1 MIVYGKNLLGTW
13 LLWSLCGFVL
23 WGQSSTIN
31 GTVTDAESGEALF
44 GATVFLPAAGTGTTT
59 NPYGF
64 FAVSATNSET
74 TTLVVS
80 MLGYGT
86 DTITLAPGAGARS
99 LPIALSPL
107 GAELETVEVTARPAE
122 GSISPTPG
130 LVRLSME
137 QVEEMPVLLGEK
149 DAFKALQLQAGVSN
163 PREGFGGLFVR
174 GGSPDQNLILLDG
187 ATVYNAFHL
196 FGFLS
201 VFNADALN
209 SVDLYKGG
217 FPARYGGRVAS
228 VIDVRMKEGNRKKWS
243 GAGGIGLITSRLT
256 LEGPLD
262 KAGKSSVLLSG
273 RRTYF
278 DLLLG
283 LVTPP
288 EERTILNFGDLNA
301 KVNFE
306 LSDKDRIYVSAYT
319 GRDNFG
325 SEFEGGSRSTR
336 DAFNWG
342 NRTLT
347 ARYNRKLGDRAFLN
361 VTAIGSG
368 FDFRVENQ
376 ETIRDTV
383 FSLSYTSTINDLG
396 LQADLDWFL
405 SPQHTLRLGASAL
418 RHNFNLGTVAR
429 QTADLAPLEGGQELV
444 AGEYALYLEDEFTPS
459 TRLTINGGLRLTHF
473 QPMDGNQTYQSIE
486 PRLNVSYGLSPVV
499 RLKGG
504 INFTQQYLQ
513 LLSNSGP
520 GLPTSLWVPASD
532 RVPPQR
538 GWQYALGTTILPREI
553 RWAFNV
559 EIYYRTIQD
568 LIGYDNGA
576 TFLLL
581 DVFESPERAD
591 RIDILDNVTTG
602 DGRAYGAEFSAQYRS
617 KKLDFNVA
625 YTLSRVDHRLRNVN
639 DFAYFPAT
647 QDRRH
652 DLNLNGS
659 WRFHPRLTFS
669 FAWTYGSG
677 VPVTLPR
684 GVVVSP
690 NLPGSTNQNR
700 ELLLYGNR
708 NNFRMPAIHR
718 LDAGLRWRRSPRWGE
733 AFWEIGLY
741 NAYARANP
749 FFLYNQNNG
758 QGEEAIFQAA
768 LFPLVPSI
776 SYSFKF

>member
-1 MIVYGKNLLGTW
+1 VYGKKLLGAW
-13 LLWSLCGFVL
+13 LLWSLCGLVL
-23 WGQSSTIN
+23 WGQPATIN

-64 FAVSATNSET
+64 FAVSADRSET

-86 DTITLAPGAGARS
+86 DTLRVAPSAGATG
-99 LPIALSPL
+99 LQIALLPL
-107 GAELETVEVTARPAE
+107 GEELTTVEVTARPAE
-122 GSISPTPG
+122 GSITPTPG
-130 LVRLSME
+130 LVRLSLE
-137 QVEEMPVLLGEK
+137 QVEQMPVLLGEK

-243 GAGGIGLITSRLT
+243 GSGGIGLITSRLT

-262 KAGKSSVLLSG
+262 KKGKTSILLSG

-278 DLLLG
+278 DLLLN
-283 LVTPP
+283 LLTPP
-288 EERTILNFGDLNA
+288 EERNILNFGDLNA
-301 KVNFE
+301 KINLE
-306 LSDKDRIYVSAYT
+306 LSDKDRLYVSAYT

-325 SEFEGGSRSTR
+325 SAFTSDNRSTR

-376 ETIRDTV
+376 ETIRDTA
-383 FSLSYTSTINDLG
+383 FSLTYTSTINDLG

-405 SPQHTLRLGASAL
+405 DNRHTLRLGTSAL
-418 RHNFNLGTVAR
+418 RHDFNLGTVAR
-429 QTADLAPLEGGQELV
+429 QAGEAPALEGGQNLV
-444 AGEYALYLEDEFTPS
+444 AGEYALYLEDEFTPNAH
-459 TRLTINGGLRLTHF
+459 LTINGGLRLTHF
-473 QPMDGNQTYQSIE
+473 QPQQGEKTYQSLE

-504 INFTQQYLQ
+504 INFTQQYLH

-520 GLPTSLWVPASD
+520 GLPTSLWVPASG
-532 RVPPQR
+532 RIPPQR
-538 GWQYALGTTILPREI
+538 GWQYALGATFLPRES
-553 RWAFNV
+553 RWAFNTEV
-559 EIYYRTIQD
+559 YFRTVQD

-581 DVFESPERAD
+581 DVFESPEEAD

-602 DGRAYGAEFSAQYRS
+602 NGRAYGAEFSAQYRS
-617 KKLDFNVA
+617 SKLDFNLA
-625 YTLSRVDHRLRNVN
+625 YTLARVDHRLRNVN

-652 DLNLNGS
+652 DLNFNGS
-659 WRFHPRLTFS
+659 WRFHPRLTLS

-677 VPVTLPR
+677 VPVSLPR
-684 GVVVSP
+684 GVVRPPS
-690 NLPGSTNQNR
+690 LPGDPNANR

-708 NNFRMPAIHR
+708 NNFRLPAIHR
-718 LDAGLRWRRSPRWGE
+718 LDAGLRWRRSPKWGE
-733 AFWEIGLY
+733 AYWELGVY

-749 FFLYNQNNG
+749 FFLFNSTND

-768 LFPLVPSI
+768 LFPLVPSL